1 MGAPPRDFYEVQESQ
16 RRRSL
21 LLFFAV
27 LGFHFVAIG
36 IIGLALVG
44 TFGFL
49 FAGAAGRSSGFW
61 LRFALA
67 DAGAAG
73 LVAVLHF
80 VDARRNGARYILRRL
95 QAETPDP
102 ADRYHKQLLNTI
114 DEIRIAAGLPR
125 VNAYVL
131 PSFAVNSLALIE
143 ANGTPAVAVTEG
155 LLAEGTRDELQAV
168 AAHEIAHIARGDAFY
183 LTLVCSLAN
192 LFEKLREALEP
203 EREDTAVGL
212 GGGRIAGA
220 GGGDGTAAGG
230 PSALL
235 YVAVSLSALVMHLLS
250 ALVSREREI
259 LADAAAVELCRAP
272 ESLARAIYKA
282 HVKNSFIG
290 DFSQTYTPLFI
301 VPPDARD
308 ILDNFA
314 GRIFNTHPPLAKR
327 LDILAAMAHK
337 SRRTI
342 IDEVLAGERARN
354 RARGVLH
361 SHDEIRRQFELFPG
375 AEPAAAG
382 LAGGPGIPN
391 GATANGGLANDGV
404 TGGAATIAAASG
416 DSPAYADVSRSGG
429 AAAGVDG
436 TVTPRQATQL
446 DDEDSRIWLMASA
459 VPHKWEGPFTLGEL
473 VSEPRFSLLM
483 NVRNAQERV
492 EGKARE
498 FAAIRAALRN
508 VAVKKPID
516 PARRNLCPRCRAP
529 LAETF
534 YEGVALRVCPGCGGK
549 LVGMSVIDRI
559 VARREVAFSEE
570 LRTKAR
576 EFEERV
582 LLNPLKKRAAAAR
595 GANGLMCP
603 GCGYR
608 MVSRPYSYQYF
619 IPVDKCLSCSKIWF
633 DADELEI
640 LQVLIESKTSGRQG

>member
-1 MGAPPRDFYEVQESQ
+1 MGALPRDFYEVQESQ

-21 LLFFAV
+21 PLFFAV

-44 TFGFL
+44 TLGFL
-49 FAGAAGRSSGFW
+49 FAGAAVRSSGFW

-73 LVAVLHF
+73 LIAVLHF
-80 VDARRNGARYILRRL
+80 MDARRNGARYILRRL

-192 LFEKLREALEP
+192 LFERLREALEP
-203 EREDTAVGL
+203 EREDAAVGL

-220 GGGDGTAAGG
+220 GGGTAAGG

-272 ESLARAIYKA
+272 ESLARAICKA
-282 HVKNSFIG
+282 HVKNSFVG

-308 ILDNFA
+308 IPDNFA
-314 GRIFNTHPPLAKR
+314 GRVFNTHPPLAKR

-342 IDEVLAGERARN
+342 IDDVLAGERARS

-375 AEPAAAG
+375 AEHGAEPVAAG
-382 LAGGPGIPN
+382 SGGGPGISN
-391 GATANGGLANDGV
+391 GGVANGGV
-404 TGGAATIAAASG
+404 TGDAATIAAANG
-416 DSPAYADVSRSGG
+416 DSPAYADVSLSGG
-429 AAAGVDG
+429 AIAGVDG
-436 TVTPRQATQL
+436 ALAPPRVTPL
-446 DDEDSRIWLMASA
+446 DSEDSRIWLMASA
-459 VPHKWEGPFTLGEL
+459 VPHKWKGPFTLGEL

-483 NVRNAQERV
+483 KVRNAQERV
-492 EGKARE
+492 EGRARE

-516 PARRNLCPRCRAP
+516 PARQNLCPRCRAP

-534 YEGVALRVCPGCGGK
+534 YEGVAVRACPGCEGK

-570 LRTKAR
+570 LRAKAR

-582 LLNPLKKRAAAAR
+582 LLNPLKKRAAAAT
-595 GANGLMCP
+595 GVDSLMCP
-603 GCGYR
+603 SCGYR

-640 LQVLIESKTSGRQG
+640 LQALIESRIPPKLT